1 MMIAHYLHRLPTN
14 YDVGLI
20 RQRAKERAAEWDDE
34 PDLVFKAFM
43 LREAGQLGAIANSY
57 SSLYLWRQDDAIRN
71 FLVSGRYKGVTDT
84 FGRADIQTRFAL
96 DARKGAV
103 SDARFVY
110 KEELDIPVDADLA
123 KDLANEIERNKT
135 IARHPGIVA
144 AAVGIDPLNWKLTRI
159 ALSADDPRDLG
170 PGIAFQVLHLAHPLL
185 DTLPVAEA

>member
-1 MMIAHYLHRLPTN
+1 MMIAHYLHRLPAN

-84 FGRADIQTRFAL
+84 FGRADIQTASPSMRAKAP
-96 DARKGAV
+96 ARMRGLSTRKRWIFRSTPTWRRTWPMRSNATKRSLCAPV
-103 SDARFVY
+103 S
-110 KEELDIPVDADLA
+110 
-123 KDLANEIERNKT
+123 
-135 IARHPGIVA
+135 
-144 AAVGIDPLNWKLTRI
+144 
-159 ALSADDPRDLG
+159 
-170 PGIAFQVLHLAHPLL
+170 
-185 DTLPVAEA
+185 